1 MYNYWSDSSF
11 DGDGYVIADKSEDV
25 LRDLPSAEPE
35 TKLIA
40 EVKILNED
48 IQSAVDE
55 AVARIM
61 AESEW
66 KKGKW
71 TTEEV
76 AELLFN
82 AFGDDCACNFN
93 GIDEWLPERCKY
105 TEIADECPEPKEK
118 HGCWMQFLLQG
129 GADMRGEE

>member
-1 MYNYWSDSSF
+1 MRRYIDITDIEIPSDENNYDELVAF
-11 DGDGYVIADKSEDV
+11 ADAIAGQEIIQ
-25 LRDLPSAEPE
+25 LPE
-35 TKLIA
+35 
-40 EVKILNED
+40 
-48 IQSAVDE
+48 Q
-55 AVARIM
+55 
-61 AESEW
+61 

-76 AELLFN
+76 AEILFN

-105 TEIADECPEPKEK
+105 TEIADECPNPKEK

-129 GADMRGEE
+129 GADMRGKQDETD